1 MTSIR
6 LASLTKRYGALTVVD
21 RVSFA
26 GERGEFVTLL
36 GPSGCGKTTT
46 LRMIAGF
53 VVPTNGHIE
62 IGEREVTRVP
72 PNRRDVALV
81 FQNYALFPHMTVADN
96 VAFGLRMRGMR
107 RSDRDTRVA
116 QALEMV
122 KLRGYEDR
130 FPKALSGGQQQRVAL
145 ARALVINP
153 QLLLLDEP
161 FGALDKQLRDHMRD
175 ELRVLQ
181 RRLGI
186 ATVFVTHDQQEALAL
201 SDRII
206 VMNGGRIEQIGAPAD
221 IYERPRTRFVAEFLG
236 RSNLIGMTVGEQRGD
251 KTQLVRGGLNIFVPR
266 QPLSRGAA
274 VTVMVRPESLSVTP
288 AAADA
293 AVIRARIVSATYL
306 GASTQLRLVSA
317 DGLELE
323 VLGGRSAAQS
333 ISLEPGVEIGVQID
347 PAGLWILDADMAGA
361 PELHTAAADA

>member
-1 MTSIR
+1 MSSIR
-6 LASLTKRYGALTVVD
+6 LVALTKRYGALTVVD
-21 RVSFA
+21 HVSFA

-53 VVPTNGHIE
+53 VVPTSGRIE
-62 IGEREVTRVP
+62 IGDRDATQVP

-81 FQNYALFPHMTVADN
+81 FQNYALFPHMTVSAN
-96 VAFGLRMRGMR
+96 VAFGLRMRGIG
-107 RSDRDTRVA
+107 RDERNMRVA

-122 KLRGYEDR
+122 KLRGFEDR

-175 ELRVLQ
+175 ELSVLQ

-201 SDRII
+201 SDRVI
-206 VMNGGRIEQIGAPAD
+206 VMNGGRIEQIGKPTD
-221 IYERPRTRFVAEFLG
+221 IYERPRSRFVAEFLG
-236 RSNLIGMTVGEQRGD
+236 RSNLIEMQVRELRADTMR
-251 KTQLVRGGLNIFVPR
+251 LARGGF
-266 QPLSRGAA
+266 S
-274 VTVMVRPESLSVTP
+274 VRDAP
-288 AAADA
+288 AAALRDGYRDDPA
-293 AVIRARIVSATYL
+293 GVCFDHARPRSRHPRRSHRFRDIPWREHAVAR
-306 GASTQLRLVSA
+306 G
-317 DGLELE
+317 D
-323 VLGGRSAAQS
+323 GGRS
-333 ISLEPGVEIGVQID
+333 GVGG
-347 PAGLWILDADMAGA
+347 AGRTKRDAIRFTDAGRGGRRA
-361 PELHTAAADA
+361 SRSRRRVDRWR